1 MKTRE
6 CNLIDGKIECE
17 EPEDRIYAV
26 NDVKSSLRPREETK
40 YSVSRGLGAYEN
52 AKNAVDQLGGM
63 CKFVKDG
70 DLVAVK
76 ANMTGGTPKMPQT
89 FTNFE
94 VLDSVIDQVRD
105 CGGTPFV
112 YDSSMIWTEME
123 PVAEKAGFYQWGK
136 KKEVPI
142 INITHQNRV
151 KFNFGEDFG
160 VDDASQLIKE
170 SDIIIDVPVAKNHIM
185 TGITVALKNMYGTLP
200 ERDKAKYHAKGIN
213 ETIGVINKNFRPNLT
228 VVDMIEGCE
237 GGGPL
242 SCRSILPKPDTVIA
256 SNDPVCADTATS
268 EIMGYSKQELGNIQH
283 LDIAE
288 KMGVGTR
295 SCADD
300 IDQRLGVKNPKDYKW
315 AIVPDKGGLAG
326 VITDMVAKS
335 MKWEG
340 MIPFMDVISDFGLG
354 WTAYT
359 FKYGMSDLWDFVLY
373 TADRFNQRALT
384 DVKK

>member
-1 MKTRE
+1 MTRE
-6 CNLIDGKIECE
+6 CDIINGKVRCE
-17 EPEDRIYAV
+17 ISKDKIYTA
-26 NDVKSSLRPREETK
+26 NDVKSRKRVSNNSE
-40 YSVSRGLGAYEN
+40 YSISRGRGAYEN

-63 CKFVKDG
+63 CKFVKKG

-76 ANMTGGTPKMPQT
+76 ANMTGGTPTMPQT

-123 PVAEKAGFYQWGK
+123 PIAEKAGFYKWGT

-142 INITHQNRV
+142 INLTRENRI
-151 KFNFGEDFG
+151 KFDFGEDFG
-160 VDDASQLIKE
+160 MDDASQLIKE
-170 SDIIIDVPVAKNHIM
+170 SDILIDVPVAKNHIM

-213 ETIGVINKNFRPNLT
+213 ETIGVVNRNFRPNLT

-242 SCRSILPKPDTVIA
+242 SCRAIDPKPDTVIA
-256 SNDPVCADTATS
+256 SNDPVCADTVAS

-283 LDIAE
+283 LEVAE
-288 KMGVGTR
+288 KMGVGSR
-295 SCADD
+295 KCADD
-300 IDQRLGVKNPKDYKW
+300 IDQRLDVKNPKDYKW

-326 VITDMVAKS
+326 VVTDMVAKS
-335 MKWEG
+335 MEWAP
-340 MIPFMDVISDFGLG
+340 MIPVMDVISDFGLG

-359 FKYGMSDLWDFVLY
+359 FKYGMSDIWDFVLY
-373 TADRFNQRALT
+373 TADRFNQRVAV
-384 DVKK
+384 DKVE